1 MSEPIA
7 ADWSAADLHAH
18 TRASDGMDSAET
30 MLAAA
35 VAAGLDCTAITE
47 HDQIDGALRAQSVA
61 VERGLPIEVIVGS
74 EVTSRQGHMVA
85 LWLTEPVPAFRSAA
99 ATVEAIWRQGGVA
112 IIAHP
117 ASIVPPSL
125 RVKEIDQ
132 LVRDLAPA
140 QRDST
145 ELVLG
150 IELVNPSLT
159 ARLRV
164 PPVALANAER
174 WGLPETGGSDAHF
187 APHVGAAVTRYPGSG
202 PDALRTALI
211 AGQTRAEEREH
222 PSLLSVG
229 PRLLLQPLLGL
240 SATPRALTRR
250 FVRRV
255 GGR

>member
-1 MSEPIA
+1 M
-7 ADWSAADLHAH
+7 
-18 TRASDGMDSAET
+18 
-30 MLAAA
+30 
-35 VAAGLDCTAITE
+35 
-47 HDQIDGALRAQSVA
+47 
-61 VERGLPIEVIVGS
+61 
-74 EVTSRQGHMVA
+74 
-85 LWLTEPVPAFRSAA
+85 
-99 ATVEAIWRQGGVA
+99 A

-140 QRDST
+140 QRDSP

-174 WGLPETGGSDAHF
+174 WRLPETGGSDAHF
-187 APHVGAAVTRYPGSG
+187 ASHVGAAVTRYPGSG
-202 PDALRTALI
+202 SDALRSAFI